1 MIFHQAKYSLYAP
14 WIILSIWMGMLFN
27 NIFLKKNH
35 IEKRYRLFF
44 ILMISLYSIVGGI
57 ILNAIIHRTSSI
69 GLTSYGGVIG
79 IILGA
84 FLFGKM
90 EPKNSGIY
98 FKSAILSLP
107 LIYSISK
114 LACFFS
120 GCCYGIP
127 YHGFFSITYTY
138 ELNIPLL
145 PIQLIETIVFMLL
158 FFICLWMQKNLY
170 IIEITIIL
178 SAIAKGILDFGRYDH
193 LKHVITINQIISIIF
208 VIIGVSIILKR
219 KFKNRRIREYDM

>member
-35 IEKRYRLFF
+35 VEKRYRLFF
-44 ILMISLYSIVGGI
+44 VLMISLYSIVGGI

-69 GLTSYGGVIG
+69 GLTSYGGVLG

-90 EPKNSGIY
+90 ETKNRKLY

-127 YHGFFSITYTY
+127 YHGIFSITYTFG
-138 ELNIPLL
+138 LNIPLF
-145 PIQLIETIVFMLL
+145 PIQLVETIVFLIV
-158 FFICLWMQKNLY
+158 FGICLFMQKNSY
-170 IIEITIIL
+170 IVEITIVL
-178 SAIAKGILDFGRYDH
+178 SAIAKGILDFGRYEH
-193 LKHVITINQIISIIF
+193 LKHSITINQIISIIF
-208 VIIGVSIILKR
+208 IVIGLSIILKR
-219 KFKNRRIREYDM
+219 KIEMKRIKT